1 MFQVYNTES
10 TMENH
15 FTQISREDLED
26 LREAFNRIG
35 QFHSFIIT
43 LTRLTLTCEFIDN
56 QSKTFITSYKVHVS
70 ATRIKVS
77 FIAWAVKCVYFVCE
91 ECSDESML
99 L

>member
-26 LREAFNRIG
+26 LREAFNKIG

-43 LTRLTLTCEFIDN
+43 LTHLTLTCEFIDN
-56 QSKTFITSYKVHVS
+56 QSKTFITSYKVHES

-77 FIAWAVKCVYFVCE
+77 FIA
-91 ECSDESML
+91 
-99 L
+99 